1 MSDLGPFEPC
11 PHIAVALSG
20 GADST
25 AMLHLLRDWSE
36 VCEAKITALIVDHRL
51 RPNSTNEALL
61 VQKKTQEL
69 GVECCI
75 LTWTDTKPDSGIQ
88 AAAREA
94 RYNLLGKWCLNHGV
108 LHLLV
113 GHNKDDQKETVLMRF
128 MHGSGEFGLA
138 GMAAQRQMGWGRII
152 RPCLRFSGASL
163 RRYLREKGL
172 AWVEDPSNEDTRFER
187 VRVRRELKNRLD
199 YGDLDNASLTET
211 RGAIEH
217 KASKFLAGAA
227 MIFNTGYAS
236 LDSAALL
243 RLQSDIAQ
251 RVLGSLCAAIG
262 GSFYLPRQAKSLAL
276 LRQLG
281 AGKFLGR
288 TLHGCHLIQKNGQ
301 LLIFREWR
309 RCMTQRIPADCV
321 SKWDSRFCFRLPPM
335 VGVSVGPLG
344 NFYSLIKSRDVNDIS
359 MPRPAIM
366 ALPAFF
372 RGRTLLAVPH
382 LDFGRSNKYDNLK
395 QLGIAFA
402 PVRPVTCAP
411 FSVA

>member
-25 AMLHLLRDWSE
+25 AMLHLLRDWSG

-61 VQKKTQEL
+61 IRKKTQEL
-69 GVECCI
+69 GVECYI
-75 LTWTDTKPDSGIQ
+75 LTWTDTKPSGGVQ

-108 LHLLV
+108 LHLFV
-113 GHNKDDQKETVLMRF
+113 GHNKDDQKETVFMRF
-128 MHGSGEFGLA
+128 MHGSGKFGLA

-152 RPCLRFSGASL
+152 RPCLRFSGATL
-163 RRYLREKGL
+163 RRYLREKRL
-172 AWVEDPSNEDTRFER
+172 AWIEDPSNLDTRFER
-187 VRVRRELKNRLD
+187 VRIRSELNNHLVCEELD
-199 YGDLDNASLTET
+199 YAYLTET

-217 KASKFLAGAA
+217 KTSKFLAGAA

-236 LDSAALL
+236 VESEALL
-243 RLQSDIAQ
+243 SLPSDIAQ

-262 GSFYLPRQAKSLAL
+262 GSFYLPRRAKSLNL
-276 LRQLG
+276 LTQLG
-281 AGKFLGR
+281 AGKFAGR

-301 LLIFREWR
+301 LVIFREWR
-309 RCMTQRIPADCV
+309 RCITQKIPADCV
-321 SKWDSRFCFRLPPM
+321 SKWDSRFSFRLPPM
-335 VGVSVGPLG
+335 AGVSVGPLG
-344 NFYSLIKSRDVNDIS
+344 DSYSLIKSTDVKDIS

-372 RGRTLLAVPH
+372 RGKTLLAVPH
-382 LDFGRSNKYDNLK
+382 LDFGRSNKYDSLK
-395 QLGIAFA
+395 RLGIVFK
-402 PVRPVTCAP
+402 PLRPVTCAP

>member
-61 VQKKTQEL
+61 IRKKTQEL
-69 GVECCI
+69 GVECYI
-75 LTWTDTKPDSGIQ
+75 LTWTDTKPSGGVQ

-108 LHLLV
+108 LHLFV
-113 GHNKDDQKETVLMRF
+113 GHNKDDQKETVFMRF
-128 MHGSGEFGLA
+128 MHGSGKFGLA

-152 RPCLRFSGASL
+152 RPCLRFSGTTL

-172 AWVEDPSNEDTRFER
+172 AWIEDPSNLDTRFER
-187 VRVRRELKNRLD
+187 VRIRSELNNRLVCEELD
-199 YGDLDNASLTET
+199 YAYLTET

-217 KASKFLAGAA
+217 KTSKFLAGAA

-236 LDSAALL
+236 VESEALL
-243 RLQSDIAQ
+243 SLPSDIAQ
-251 RVLGSLCAAIG
+251 RVLGNLCAAIG
-262 GSFYLPRQAKSLAL
+262 GSFYLPRRAKSLSL
-276 LRQLG
+276 LTQLG
-281 AGKFLGR
+281 AGKFAGR

-301 LLIFREWR
+301 LVIFREWR
-309 RCMTQRIPADCV
+309 RCITQKIPADCV
-321 SKWDSRFCFRLPPM
+321 SKWDGRFSFRLPPM
-335 VGVSVGPLG
+335 AGVSVGPLG
-344 NFYSLIKSRDVNDIS
+344 DSYSLIKSTDVKDIS

-372 RGRTLLAVPH
+372 RGKTLLAVPH
-382 LDFGRSNKYDNLK
+382 LDFGRSNKYDSLK
-395 QLGIAFA
+395 RLGIVFK
-402 PVRPVTCAP
+402 PLRPVTCAP